1 MTKAIIPWD
10 ELSRIEK
17 IKHIFDYLETT
28 RNSQAKNL
36 WGPEAS
42 GYNEHIHFPLT
53 APRKEVVEVIKS
65 SHYSHTA
72 YVRLTDKDFKIPN
85 PDDLRKESES
95 KRNLPL
101 WYSFRFDNE
110 YCAFLVWCE
119 KMLSNSRPK
128 QLDLELYDEKTLVC
142 RICVEEGDRGGNRY

>member
-53 APRKEVVEVIKS
+53 TPWKEVVEVIKRA
-65 SHYSHTA
+65 H
-72 YVRLTDKDFKIPN
+72 IPYTIN
-85 PDDLRKESES
+85 
-95 KRNLPL
+95 
-101 WYSFRFDNE
+101 Y
-110 YCAFLVWCE
+110 
-119 KMLSNSRPK
+119 
-128 QLDLELYDEKTLVC
+128 QLNTY
-142 RICVEEGDRGGNRY
+142 

>member
-53 APRKEVVEVIKS
+53 APWKEVVEVIKS

-101 WYSFRFDNE
+101 WYSFRLIMNI
-110 YCAFLVWCE
+110 V
-119 KMLSNSRPK
+119 LSWYGVRK
-128 QLDLELYDEKTLVC
+128 C
-142 RICVEEGDRGGNRY
+142 